1 MTKLEQYNIHIKLL
15 SYLPFWVL
23 VFLMTG
29 CSQNREDRNVKTK
42 QIVNVI
48 EDLNEVK
55 QIRKATYYLENSESM
70 LGYVNGFTE
79 FVDVVSELAE
89 KPQFVEE
96 NIFRE
101 FYFIN
106 GAGANIRKTYIG
118 NNPSKLKSKLNPTGF
133 RVGDI
138 TKSDLN
144 NMFQI
149 ALDNAGGDSI
159 SIIFSD
165 CIYDIGQS
173 YAPFNA
179 LATEG
184 KGTRSI
190 FIKRLINENI
200 QTVIIKLHSQFKGHY
215 FPVSKRGR
223 IPIAQTRPYYILI
236 FGEYDL
242 MNKYFNDEYISKL
255 KGFDAMARFFKSKD
269 VKIPYHVTAE
279 NLKGSFRFD
288 RNVSNKL
295 IEVEPDRQRLDFQFS
310 IAVDF
315 SALPL
320 SKSYLESIQNYSCSE
335 NYSVSEIT
343 PSVKKSV
350 NVNFTPTHLITTY
363 AQINP
368 YGKLEISLNHSTP
381 SWINET
387 NSIDDKDIKNDT
399 TQTIGFKF
407 LTDAIREAYEHVN
420 HGKRITTFN
429 VEIIK

>member
-165 CIYDIGQS
+165 
-173 YAPFNA
+173 
-179 LATEG
+179 
-184 KGTRSI
+184 
-190 FIKRLINENI
+190 
-200 QTVIIKLHSQFKGHY
+200 
-215 FPVSKRGR
+215 
-223 IPIAQTRPYYILI
+223 
-236 FGEYDL
+236 
-242 MNKYFNDEYISKL
+242 
-255 KGFDAMARFFKSKD
+255 
-269 VKIPYHVTAE
+269 
-279 NLKGSFRFD
+279 
-288 RNVSNKL
+288 
-295 IEVEPDRQRLDFQFS
+295 
-310 IAVDF
+310 
-315 SALPL
+315 
-320 SKSYLESIQNYSCSE
+320 
-335 NYSVSEIT
+335 
-343 PSVKKSV
+343 
-350 NVNFTPTHLITTY
+350 
-363 AQINP
+363 
-368 YGKLEISLNHSTP
+368 
-381 SWINET
+381 
-387 NSIDDKDIKNDT
+387 
-399 TQTIGFKF
+399 
-407 LTDAIREAYEHVN
+407 
-420 HGKRITTFN
+420 
-429 VEIIK
+429 